1 MIFIL
6 KKESAIAYC
15 SPFPASFLAVS
26 LRGNI
31 NRQIQLLLR
40 DLQLQWVDIKGFK
53 FVKGKERG
61 YEMWGHIL
69 DYLRKQRGKLVSTQ
83 ASQDFYNICCQE

>member
-6 KKESAIAYC
+6 KRESAIAYC

-26 LRGNI
+26 PQGKI
-31 NRQIQLLLR
+31 NRQKSLHRR
-40 DLQLQWVDIKGFK
+40 DLKLQWVGLKCSK
-53 FVKGKERG
+53 FVKGEKRG

-83 ASQDFYNICCQE
+83 ASHDFYNICGQE